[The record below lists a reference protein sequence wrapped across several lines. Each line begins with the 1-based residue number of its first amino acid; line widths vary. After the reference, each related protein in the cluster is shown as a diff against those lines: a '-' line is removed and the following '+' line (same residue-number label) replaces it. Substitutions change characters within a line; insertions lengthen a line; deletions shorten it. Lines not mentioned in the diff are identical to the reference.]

1 MTDLTEA
8 ILQCLVRDFGIQLSH
23 IFEIPN
29 IQMKT

>member
-8 ILQCLVRDFGIQLSH
+8 IAQCLTWDYGIKLSH